1 MLHNFVLYALEQK
14 IKWPL
19 AVWYSDPACRIS
31 LCRISLCR
39 INLCKTS
46 LCRIN
51 LWRMCRINLCRMCRI
66 TIFMSLICEFLS
78 REFPLLLPFVWR
90 YSPLLP
96 EPPLLL
102 LPERRLGFFCRSI
115 FGGTFGRL
123 TGASEPLDRGGEI
136 RFGGWDWD
144 LKQDFNLFTL
154 GYHSSTLYEF

>member
-1 MLHNFVLYALEQK
+1 MHINGIRKVLYSEVQ
-14 IKWPL
+14 
-19 AVWYSDPACRIS
+19 YSDPV
-31 LCRISLCR
+31 CRISLCR
-39 INLCKTS
+39 INLRRTS
-46 LCRIN
+46 LCI
-51 LWRMCRINLCRMCRI
+51 INLCRMCRI

-144 LKQDFNLFTL
+144 LKEYFNLNKIELKIFIL
-154 GYHSSTLYEF
+154 HVLISYIL